1 MHREKGRDVSEHI
14 TSKQYRDMNKPR
26 GNKFNAK
33 KVRIDG
39 HTFDSKREGQRYAT
53 LKQMQD
59 LGLIE
64 SLELQPAFPII
75 IDDKQVYHENGR
87 KLIVKLDFRYRQ
99 NGKTICEDAKG
110 MRPRDWSFRKA
121 IVEAM
126 YGIKV
131 VEV

>member
-1 MHREKGRDVSEHI
+1 MIERM
-14 TSKQYRDMNKPR
+14 TSKQFRDMQGKGRANKYGAR
-26 GNKFNAK
+26 KTC
-33 KVRIDG
+33 IDG
-39 HTFDSKREGQRYAT
+39 HVFDSRREADRYAT

-59 LGLIE
+59 VGLIE

-75 IDDKQVYHENGR
+75 INDKQVYHESGR

-99 NGKTICEDAKG
+99 NGKVVVEDSKG
-110 MRPRDWSFRKA
+110 ARPRDWSFRKA
-121 IVEAM
+121 IVQAI